1 MTASPDG
8 SRIGWVYV
16 ATVGHQG
23 LKYSYELPRHQILA
37 HRQDLEEEMSG
48 QGDVVVVAFARDGE

>member
-1 MTASPDG
+1 MTVSPEG

-16 ATVGHQG
+16 AIVGHQG
-23 LKYSYELPRHQILA
+23 LKRSYEPPRHQILV

-48 QGDVVVVAFARDGE
+48 QDDVVLVAFGWGGE